1 MKTNSVLI
9 LSIVI
14 LVGLVVY
21 LVLNTTSQK
30 TESRDYVPVAYRD
43 RRPRDTVV
51 VAGPGGWG
59 WGFPTITW
67 VHQPSAPHPPPPPP
81 APPSPPSPPAPPV
94 EPPVTPVEPPVTP
107 GEPPA
112 TFVDMSK
119 NVEGFFSPA
128 SYPFA

>member
-21 LVLNTTSQK
+21 LVLNTTTQK
-30 TESRDYVPVAYRD
+30 TESRDYMPVVYRD

-51 VAGPGGWG
+51 VGGPGGWG

-67 VHQPSAPHPPPPPP
+67 VHQPSAPHPPPPPSPPPSPPTPPP
-81 APPSPPSPPAPPV
+81 APPSPPV
-94 EPPVTPVEPPVTP
+94 EPPATP